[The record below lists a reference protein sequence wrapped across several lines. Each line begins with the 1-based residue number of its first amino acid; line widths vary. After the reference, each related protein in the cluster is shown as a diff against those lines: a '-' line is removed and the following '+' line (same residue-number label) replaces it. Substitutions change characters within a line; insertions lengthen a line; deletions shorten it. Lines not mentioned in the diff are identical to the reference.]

1 MNKMKKVMI
10 TTILCISVIIAGCST
25 TNVDRGLSTSS
36 SGLDFTPKNIQ
47 YGRSD
52 EEKSL
57 VWRTLSLPQDG
68 NIKLDIDLPFEFEEC
83 RKYGD
88 YPEINNLEAYVH
100 QEGNIMV
107 TVEHGIIT
115 NTEKHASFKM
125 NAFADLIE
133 GVKEKELLK
142 KEKRN
147 IAGNDVIYLKCKG
160 KGEQDGRLCIMEFVG
175 VQVDNDYWMIS
186 YVYYADDNTMAEIA
200 KRSIES
206 IRIK

>member
-1 MNKMKKVMI
+1 MKRLLI
-10 TTILCISVIIAGCST
+10 TAILCISVIIAGCST
-25 TNVDRGLSTSS
+25 TNGDRGLSTSS

-88 YPEINNLEAYVH
+88 LPEIKNMEAYIH
-100 QEGNIMV
+100 
-107 TVEHGIIT
+107 
-115 NTEKHASFKM
+115 
-125 NAFADLIE
+125 
-133 GVKEKELLK
+133 KEDRSMIAIDYGAIVDPNKQMRFNVDTFSNLVDGAKELEVVK
-142 KEKRN
+142 NEKRN
-147 IAGNDVIYLKCKG
+147 LNGREITYIACKG
-160 KGEQDGRLCIMEFVG
+160 KTEKDNSFCMLEFVG
-175 VQVDNDYWMIS
+175 VQVDDEYWMVS
-186 YVYYADDNTMAEIA
+186 YAYYEDDVVMAEIA

>member
-1 MNKMKKVMI
+1 
-10 TTILCISVIIAGCST
+10 
-25 TNVDRGLSTSS
+25 
-36 SGLDFTPKNIQ
+36 
-47 YGRSD
+47 
-52 EEKSL
+52 
-57 VWRTLSLPQDG
+57 
-68 NIKLDIDLPFEFEEC
+68 
-83 RKYGD
+83 
-88 YPEINNLEAYVH
+88 
-100 QEGNIMV
+100 MV

-115 NTEKHASFKM
+115 NPEKHASFKM